1 MDIYIKNIVCNRC
14 NMAVSKIF
22 YEVGFTEVELQLG
35 KVSLTNSFSEDKL
48 TRIEGQLKIFIKG
61 KKRFLLFKN

>member
-1 MDIYIKNIVCNRC
+1 
-14 NMAVSKIF
+14 MAVSKIF